1 MLAKEIMT
9 RDPQC
14 CTPSDT
20 LQVAA
25 RLMAD
30 FDCGCVPVV
39 DRADGNKIVGV
50 LTDRDIA
57 VRGVARGKTPDSQVN
72 DVMTPAPASC
82 SPDDDVEDVERI
94 MTETQ
99 VRRVPVVADG
109 RVVGIIA
116 QADLARNDRAIS
128 DREVGRIV
136 EKISEPN
143 IDRNSAPLHTMRN
156 EPRPEFGA

>member
-1 MLAKEIMT
+1 MQAKEIMT

-20 LQVAA
+20 LQIAA

-30 FDCGCVPVV
+30 FDCGCLPVV
-39 DRADGNKIVGV
+39 ERTAGNRVVGV

-57 VRGVARGKTPDSQVN
+57 VRGVARGKTPDSKVN
-72 DVMTPAPASC
+72 DVMSPAPACC
-82 SPDDDVEDVERI
+82 SPEDDVEVVERI
-94 MTETQ
+94 MVEKQ
-99 VRRVPVVADG
+99 VRRVPVVASDG

-116 QADLARNDRAIS
+116 QADLARDDRAAS

-143 IDRNSAPLHTMRN
+143 T
-156 EPRPEFGA
+156 PRRTTTGDTRLEERF

>member
-14 CTPSDT
+14 VTPADT

-30 FDCGCVPVV
+30 FDCGSVPVV
-39 DRADGNKIVGV
+39 NRADGNKIVAV

-57 VRGVARGKTPDSQVN
+57 VRGVARGKAPDSKVN
-72 DVMTPAPASC
+72 DVMSPAPACC
-82 SPDDDVEDVERI
+82 SPDDDVEEVERI
-94 MTETQ
+94 MTEKQ
-99 VRRVPVVADG
+99 VRRVPVVSADG
-109 RVVGIIA
+109 RVVGIIS

-136 EKISEPN
+136 EKISEPTLPL
-143 IDRNSAPLHTMRN
+143 RTTRSEAPP
-156 EPRPEFGA
+156 EPSF

>member
-14 CTPSDT
+14 VTPADT

-30 FDCGCVPVV
+30 FDCGSLPVIN
-39 DRADGNKIVGV
+39 RADGQVVGV

-57 VRGVARGKTPDSQVN
+57 VRAVARGKAPESKVN
-72 DVMTPAPASC
+72 DVMSPAPATC

-94 MTETQ
+94 MTEKQ

-109 RVVGIIA
+109 RVVGIIS
-116 QADLARNDRAIS
+116 QADLARNDKAIS

-136 EKISEPN
+136 EKISEPVT
-143 IDRNSAPLHTMRN
+143 SPLRTVRN
-156 EPRPEFGA
+156 EPRPEVGF

>member
-14 CTPSDT
+14 CTPNDT
-20 LQVAA
+20 LQIAA

-30 FDCGCVPVV
+30 FDCGCLPVV
-39 DRADGNKIVGV
+39 ERSDRNRVVGV

-57 VRGVARGKTPDSQVN
+57 VRGVARGKTPDSKVN
-72 DVMTPAPASC
+72 DVMTPSPAFV
-82 SPDDDVEDVERI
+82 SPEDDVEVVERI
-94 MTETQ
+94 MTEKQ
-99 VRRVPVVADG
+99 VRRVPVVAADG

-116 QADLARNDRAIS
+116 QADLARDDRAAS

-136 EKISEPN
+136 EKISEPA
-143 IDRNSAPLHTMRN
+143 S
-156 EPRPEFGA
+156 PRRTTTSEKQPEQRF